1 MHILVQVKVGFL
13 VECFA
18 TYVTFERFFTTMN
31 AHMSFE
37 IAIFG
42 KILATKLALEG
53 FYALVG
59 AEMDF

>member
-1 MHILVQVKVGFL
+1 
-13 VECFA
+13 
-18 TYVTFERFFTTMN
+18 MN

-53 FYALVG
+53 FYALMG